1 MFVLSFPGDRF
12 MRLAILCGTATLA
25 FAAWAE
31 AQDARSW
38 QSPDCTTLEAG
49 SLEAALMDCSPPGTP
64 LQDEVAGGEPSPLP
78 APTGTVTTVDVE
90 PDTGTRMSPA
100 QPQEPVLSHLAE
112 GQGAKLPDGG
122 GPSDVSRS
130 SSARPAEPAGMIA
143 ELDPKSYELLQSIAR
158 AAGVS
163 QVLDRNVGARQEER
177 NQREGRA
184 KDRDRKEGKR
194 AGLKVPK
201 GHRPPPGSCR
211 IWYPDR
217 PPGHQ
222 PPPTSCNVKV
232 PRGAVLVR

>member
-1 MFVLSFPGDRF
+1 
-12 MRLAILCGTATLA
+12 MRLAIFCGTATLA

-38 QSPDCTTLEAG
+38 HSPDCATLEAG
-49 SLEAALMDCSPPGTP
+49 SLEAALMECSSTGAP
-64 LQDEVAGGEPSPLP
+64 LQGEFADGKSSPLLAP
-78 APTGTVTTVDVE
+78 AGTLTTVDAGRE
-90 PDTGTRMSPA
+90 TGTRMTPA
-100 QPQEPVLSHLAE
+100 QPQEPVRSHLAE
-112 GQGAKLPDGG
+112 GQEARLSDGG
-122 GPSDVSRS
+122 GPSPVPPSG
-130 SSARPAEPAGMIA
+130 SARPADLGGMIA
-143 ELDPKSYELLQSIAR
+143 ELDPGSYEMLQSIAR

-163 QVLDRNVGARQEER
+163 QVLDRNVVARQEER
-177 NQREGRA
+177 RQREGRE